1 MNNIFHSKIFTVLSF
16 VFIVFLGF
24 LIVKNRPLVK
34 SLDGNISSLEE
45 KISEA
50 ELKTEELESDFS
62 FFESDTY
69 LERQARL
76 KLNLK
81 KPNEFIAYII
91 REEKI
96 STASDEKIEERG
108 LIQKTFDFIS
118 DLFKSE

>member
-1 MNNIFHSKIFTVLSF
+1 MDNIFHSKIFAVLSF
-16 VFIVFLGF
+16 VFIVFLGS

-34 SLDGNISSLEE
+34 SLDGNISGLEE
-45 KISEA
+45 KISEV

-96 STASDEKIEERG
+96 STTSDESIEEKG
-108 LIQKTFDFIS
+108 LIQKTFDFLS
-118 DLFKSE
+118 NLFKSE